1 MQADGL
7 AEKYT
12 EIENHARNMRKLGL
26 DMALN
31 AGDSA
36 AHFGGGMSLVD
47 ILAVLYFGVMNTKDK
62 GMKDPQR
69 DRFILSKG
77 HGVLGYYAALVEAGL
92 APMSAIDT
100 FEHDEGIFFGHP
112 VINREAGIEFSNGSL
127 GMGLAL
133 GIGVAI
139 ANRKRGYGNKVYVLL
154 GDGECNEGSVWE
166 AFMAAPQYKLKNLVA
181 IIDKNTYQL
190 GGENAEIM
198 SIDDIANKLRAFNWE
213 VRECDGHDVPE
224 LYNDMTKTYEEERP
238 LAIVAHTV
246 KGKGFAFAEGNNS
259 WHHAVMTQKQYEL
272 AVQEL
277 NKCQAGEAK

>member
-7 AEKYT
+7 VEKYE
-12 EIENHARNMRKLGL
+12 EIERHARHMRKLGL

-31 AGDSA
+31 AGTSA

-47 ILAVLYFGVMNTKDK
+47 IMAVLYFGIMNTRDK
-62 GMKDPQR
+62 GMANPER

-92 APMSAIDT
+92 APVSAIDT
-100 FEHDEGIFFGHP
+100 FEHDGGIFFGHP

-139 ANRKRGYGNKVYVLL
+139 ANRRRGYSNKVYVLL
-154 GDGECNEGSVWE
+154 GDGECNEGSIWE
-166 AFMAAPQYKLKNLVA
+166 AFMAAPQYRLKNLVA
-181 IIDKNTYQL
+181 IIDKNIYQL
-190 GGENAEIM
+190 GGRNAEIM
-198 SIDDIANKLRAFNWE
+198 SIDNMADKLRAFNWE
-213 VRECDGHDVPE
+213 VRECNGHDVSE
-224 LYNDMTKTYEEERP
+224 LYDAFAKEYEMERP

-259 WHHAVMTQKQYEL
+259 WHHAVLTQKQYEL
-272 AVQEL
+272 ALREL
-277 NKCQAGEAK
+277 EMCQAGEVE